1 MTRSVLPPRAEI
13 LDYFLSFD
21 LFEQIDRPEEG
32 RVYATLHLDRI
43 IKTVE
48 MIPRLE
54 GPVRVLELGANP
66 YFMTLL
72 VQKYLGYHVTAA
84 NFFGDYR
91 DETGGQGE
99 TTIRSARYGETH
111 AFPFKIFNV
120 EIDPYPYDDAEFDVV
135 LCCEILEHLVSDPSH
150 LMSESHRV
158 LKPNGC
164 LIVTT
169 PNVTRLEN
177 VVKIVRGQ
185 NLHHPYFGFGVY
197 GRHNR
202 EYTATEL
209 GQLLGVHHF
218 ETTVVVDDAYP
229 HGWPY
234 RLATSVGPLRKRKDN
249 LFGIGRARG
258 VRTRRYPD
266 WLYAHLWA
274 RRNVSQNH
282 IVMGDADVFQLGPG
296 WYECEDWPPVVRWTG
311 RTAMAFLRARRGE
324 ARVACRAHA
333 GPAGVRGSLGVNGEP
348 AGRFDLAAGESAELV
363 FDLPD
368 AVIEGIDTGAVT
380 TLELRFDIE
389 NPFVPATEI
398 LGSRDA
404 RELGVAV
411 ERVWLLENPKVPTE

>member
-1 MTRSVLPPRAEI
+1 MTRPLLPSREEI

-21 LFEQIDRPEEG
+21 LFEQNGRPEEG
-32 RVYATLHLDRI
+32 RVYATLHVDRI

-48 MIPRLE
+48 MLPLLD
-54 GPVRVLELGANP
+54 GAVRVLELGANP

-72 VQKYLGYHVTAA
+72 VQKYLGYRVTPA

-91 DETGGQGE
+91 DATGG
-99 TTIRSARYGETH
+99 TDDITIRSARYGEAHT
-111 AFPFKIFNV
+111 FSFKIFNV
-120 EIDPYPYDDAEFDVV
+120 ETDPYPYDDAEFDLV
-135 LCCEILEHLVSDPSH
+135 LCCEILEHLVKDPSH

-158 LKPNGC
+158 LKPTGH

-177 VVKIVRGQ
+177 IVKIVRGE
-185 NLHHPYFGFGVY
+185 NLYHPYFGFGVY

-202 EYTATEL
+202 EYTAAEL

-229 HGWPY
+229 HGRPY

-249 LFGIGRARG
+249 LLGIERATG

-266 WLYAHLWA
+266 WLYEHMWA
-274 RRNVSQNH
+274 RRSVSRNV

-311 RTAMAFLRARRGE
+311 RSATAFLRARRGE
-324 ARVACRAHA
+324 ARAACRVHA
-333 GPAGVRGSLGVNGEP
+333 GPRGVRGSLRVNGEQ
-348 AGRFDLAAGESAELV
+348 AGRFDLAAGQSAELV
-363 FDLPD
+363 FGLPD
-368 AVIEGIDTGAVT
+368 AVIEAIDSGAVT
-380 TLELRFDIE
+380 TLELRFEID
-389 NPFVPATEI
+389 NPFVPATDI
-398 LGSRDA
+398 PGSRDS

-411 ERVWLLENPKVPTE
+411 ERVWLLENPIA